1 MMPYLKQVRRSEK
14 QIRSLLYRQQ
24 NYKGTV
30 IEFCKAHKIHK
41 ATFYNWRNK
50 YFAQPE
56 TVQAFVPLQIS
67 NHLREASLFAEIELA
82 SKVTVRLFHKVD
94 ASWFKELL

>member
-1 MMPYLKQVRRSEK
+1 MMPSEKQFRRTEK

-30 IEFCKAHKIHK
+30 IEFCKAYKIHK

-50 YFAQPE
+50 YIVEPE

-67 NHLREASLFAEIELA
+67 NHLQEASLFAEIELA

-94 ASWFKELL
+94 ASWFKALL